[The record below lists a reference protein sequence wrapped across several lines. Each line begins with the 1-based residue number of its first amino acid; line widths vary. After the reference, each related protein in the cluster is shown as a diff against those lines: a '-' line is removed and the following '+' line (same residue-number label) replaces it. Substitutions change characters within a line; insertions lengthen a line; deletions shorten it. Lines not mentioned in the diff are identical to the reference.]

1 MSINPQLAEFLIAD
15 ERPDGTMN
23 YPELYGYLFV
33 IACSPIKH
41 EVDDWY
47 SLIFNDHDPN
57 YSSESEALK
66 IQESILMIYSV
77 LFEHVHEGSVELPA
91 WCKPKDPPMVNFDPD
106 STLSYWAKG
115 VIEGHD
121 WLSEVWK
128 AYLTPKLDGEISAC
142 LMVLSFFSDKNLAQA
157 YCDEY
162 AHVFSHSI
170 EDMAE
175 TVVDT
180 LEHAMLGYA
189 RVGKAIFDQLDML
202 SANSQTKHTVSDFEA
217 ACPCGSGRPFK
228 ACCLH

>member
-1 MSINPQLAEFLIAD
+1 MSINSQLAEFLSAD
-15 ERPDGTMN
+15 ERPEGTMN

-33 IACSPIKH
+33 IACSPIRH
-41 EVDDWY
+41 EVEDWY
-47 SLIFNDHDPN
+47 PLIFNDHDPN
-57 YSSESEALK
+57 FASEVEAFK
-66 IQESILMIYSV
+66 IKESILLIHSV
-77 LFEHVHEGSVELPA
+77 LFSHVHEGSIELPE
-91 WCKPKDPPMVNFDPD
+91 WGKPLDPPMSNFELESP
-106 STLSYWAKG
+106 LSYWARG

-121 WLSEVWK
+121 WLAEVWK
-128 AYLTPKLDGEISAC
+128 AYLSPKLDGEISAC

-180 LEHAMLGYA
+180 LEHAMVGYA
-189 RVGKAIFDQLDML
+189 RVGKTVFDQLDKL
-202 SANSQTKHTVSDFEA
+202 SPDRGNMGSDSL
-217 ACPCGSGRPFK
+217 CPCGSGKPFT